1 MKSGVEANAE
11 HNDVTAFSFLCIV
24 PRFVIKDC
32 EDKLAVVSLASIPR
46 I

>member
-1 MKSGVEANAE
+1 MKPGVEANAE

-24 PRFVIKDC
+24 PSFVIKNH
-32 EDKLAVVSLASIPR
+32 EDKHAVLSLASIPR